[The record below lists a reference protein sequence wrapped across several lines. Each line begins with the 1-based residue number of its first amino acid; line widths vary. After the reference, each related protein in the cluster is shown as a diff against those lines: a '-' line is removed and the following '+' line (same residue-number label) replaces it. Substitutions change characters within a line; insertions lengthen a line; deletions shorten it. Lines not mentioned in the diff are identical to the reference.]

1 MSEKDSYKIKITP
14 LTGVHI
20 GSGETLTM
28 LDYKLAASITKGD
41 KKVPFKTP
49 KYLKFSSDKI
59 LKKVVESGNVQLQHQ
74 FEQAINLK
82 DFSKLRNLL
91 HENCT
96 DFSDIEYPCEISP
109 EFQELFNKNMNKDP
123 LDNAT
128 EVIQIFRPLGSKTPF
143 IPGSS
148 LKGAIR
154 TAYLNHILLDKMDD
168 DSYDRLLD
176 FVDTEKTKDKK
187 NNGNYIKDIETTA
200 LNINKGKRT
209 NVAQQD
215 PFRCVEISDC
225 QISAKQQ
232 LVGSLN
238 NVHID
243 ERTGELKTKSMQ
255 IFAELIP
262 GILLASNYTSTFT
275 IRLNKFL
282 QSTTSEDFK
291 INQKIKIEDIIK
303 ACNFFYKKQFD
314 LEYTKFYEKPAI
326 HISKILELKKIIN
339 SISVNNP
346 TQFIIRVGR
355 WSQVE
360 YVTLGNDFRN
370 PKVPVDRRT
379 GREKGFGNTRTL
391 LNYKD
396 EYIPMGWC
404 LCTLEQ

>member
-1 MSEKDSYKIKITP
+1 MTEKETYNITIKP

-20 GSGETLTM
+20 GSGETLTP
-28 LDYKLAASITKGD
+28 LDYKLANGLNDGND
-41 KKVPFKTP
+41 KIPFKTP

-128 EVIQIFRPLGSKTPF
+128 EVIQMKRTLGRKSPL

-148 LKGAIR
+148 IKGTVR
-154 TAYLNHILLDKMDD
+154 TAYLNYIILKKMNDTSYNNLLDIADE
-168 DSYDRLLD
+168 
-176 FVDTEKTKDKK
+176 EKRKYRKS
-187 NNGNYIKDIETTA
+187 NRNYIKDVENIA
-200 LNINKGKRT
+200 LNINKGKDKNT
-209 NVAQQD
+209 AQQD
-215 PFRCVEISDC
+215 PFRCVEFSDC

-232 LVGSLN
+232 MVGSLKN
-238 NVHID
+238 IFLDN
-243 ERTGELKTKSMQ
+243 RTKELESKTMQ

-262 GILLASNYTSTFT
+262 GYLLGNDFTSSFT
-275 IRLNKFL
+275 IRINDKL
-282 QSTTSEDFK
+282 QKTKNGIFK
-291 INQKIKIEDIIK
+291 INEKITIQDIIE
-303 ACNFFYKKQFD
+303 ACNFFFKRQFEA
-314 LEYTKFYEKPAI
+314 EYNKFYAEPVNN
-326 HISKILELKKIIN
+326 ISKILELKKIID
-339 SISVNNP
+339 SIKMGNEN
-346 TQFIIRVGR
+346 QFLIRMGR

>member
-28 LDYKLAASITKGD
+28 LDYKLAASITNGD

-59 LKKVVESGNVQLQHQ
+59 LKKVVESGNVQLQHK

-82 DFSKLRNLL
+82 DFKTLRSLL

-96 DFSDIEYPCEISP
+96 DLSEIEYPCEITR
-109 EFQELFNKNMNKDP
+109 EFHYFYNENMDKDP
-123 LDNAT
+123 LNNAT

-339 SISVNNP
+339 SINVNNP

-370 PKVPVDRRT
+370 PQVPVDRRT
-379 GREKGFGNTRTL
+379 GKEKGYGNTRML
-391 LNYKD
+391 LNYND
-396 EYIPMGWC
+396 AYIPMGWC
-404 LCTLEQ
+404 LCTVEG